1 MSTFRFVIYYSTVLR
16 NVPVIMHTLGFYHE
30 HARPD
35 RDQYIYVAYVNI
47 QVSYLPQTR
56 QT

>member
-1 MSTFRFVIYYSTVLR
+1 MAHE
-16 NVPVIMHTLGFYHE
+16 IMHTLGFYHE

-47 QVSYLPQTR
+47 QVSYLPQAR
-56 QT
+56 RA